1 MTVTGL
7 LIRRHLRKR
16 PGQTLAIAVLTLLA
30 AMLANTGM
38 LLLLDYGENVDRKA
52 AEWNSPDVMAV
63 VGTSPAIETLE
74 QVLTADPNVTD
85 IELSPAVTAAA
96 TLDYGG
102 VDMYS
107 AVAFVDIDAQPRLG
121 QFTQISEHPIDV
133 ANPVWAPSVLAA
145 SGNYALGDAIT
156 FDTPTGSST
165 FHIQCFIEDLYGGV
179 PGWGLLTLGV
189 PDLDVQAPGFAPTTL
204 VKVNATNPLEAS
216 QALSAAIKVVNQ
228 QLPPQQ
234 ELVAW
239 WQHDM
244 SVLKSGAMM
253 SASIYVAILAALA
266 VIAVSVAAVV
276 IRFVL
281 RNLLA
286 TDITAIGA
294 LRAAGFTTAGIVG
307 SLVAPYAL
315 LTAVASLA
323 GVGLSYLLMPA
334 VETSFHAQNGLTWEA
349 EFSPTA
355 AALTS
360 VATLCL
366 VLTVAGLAAARVR
379 KTTTVAALRGGI
391 ATHSFRRTYL
401 PLESTRGSRNVLLGL
416 KTALQ
421 QVPQNATIVLTIS
434 ATALAAVFGIGMGR
448 NLLGDSDK
456 ATELLAGKLED
467 VSAVVKL
474 DADPD
479 QILAGIAA
487 LPEVTDAYFATT
499 TTHNVDGLSI
509 GFQVSPDPDAHATDP
524 V

>member
-30 AMLANTGM
+30 AMLANIGI

-52 AEWNSPDVMAV
+52 TEWNSPDVMAV
-63 VGTSPAIETLE
+63 VSTSPAVGTLE
-74 QVLTADPNVTD
+74 QVLAADPNVTD

-121 QFTQISEHPIDV
+121 QFSRISEHPTDV
-133 ANPVWAPSVLAA
+133 TNPVWAPSVLAA

-156 FDTPTGSST
+156 FDTSTGSST
-165 FHIQCFIEDLYGGV
+165 FHIQGFIEDLYGGV
-179 PGWGLLTLGV
+179 PGWGLLTFGV
-189 PDLDVQAPGFAPTTL
+189 PDLDIQAPGFAPTTL
-204 VKVNATNPLEAS
+204 VKVNAASPLEAS
-216 QALSAAIKVVNQ
+216 QALSAAIKMANQ

-315 LTAVASLA
+315 LTAVASLT
-323 GVGLSYLLMPA
+323 GVGLSYLLMPT
-334 VETSFHAQNGLTWEA
+334 VETSFHAQNGLTWKA
-349 EFSPTA
+349 GFSPAA
-355 AALTS
+355 AALTT
-360 VATLCL
+360 VATLGL
-366 VLTVAGLAAARVR
+366 VLAVAGLAAARVR

-421 QVPQNATIVLTIS
+421 QIPQNATIVLTIS
-434 ATALAAVFGIGMGR
+434 ATALSAVFGLGMGR